1 MKRTKRKYRVL
12 YHLSIFSIL
21 LLGAAAVFIG
31 SSIVSVNCYN
41 AMNSSQMVLFDIKS
55 TDDGVIVTF
64 MDKDYI
70 L

>member
-1 MKRTKRKYRVL
+1 MKRTKRKYRIL
-12 YHLSIFSIL
+12 YHLSIFFIIL
-21 LLGAAAVFIG
+21 LGTAAVFIG

-41 AMNSSQMVLFDIKS
+41 TLNSSQMVLFDITS